1 MQEWVDRDLLAG
13 VSMAELVGREV
24 VGGMTLEAFLTTRVL
39 GPLEMTDTR
48 FFVPDTDQGRL
59 VAVYAG
65 ADPLEPL
72 APGLRRADEWPYP
85 GAYRRRFPRHWAGGG
100 LVSTLPD
107 MVSLLRSLLPGG
119 PALLRPETIAE
130 MMRDQLPARI
140 GGSRLATGS
149 RAC

>member
-1 MQEWVDRDLLAG
+1 MVSAIATVPLRFQPGTAWEYGVGVDLI
-13 VSMAELVGREV
+13 GRLIEV

-107 MVSLLRSLLPGG
+107 MVSLLRSLLPLSLI
-119 PALLRPETIAE
+119 PL
-130 MMRDQLPARI
+130 
-140 GGSRLATGS
+140 
-149 RAC
+149 